1 MLVDPTMMV
10 DSFDLSFHV
19 EVADQLVIL
28 VLECNQCKT
37 KSIQLPPRLSNVFS
51 SHYLQVV
58 QGLSSNSDWPQWDIK
73 RRPEH
78 PCRKHVLILRSKDT
92 SAQCLVGTF
101 LPAPLSRCGDAA
113 SCGYLSK
120 STSHM
125 RRLRET

>member
-58 QGLSSNSDWPQWDIK
+58 QGLSSNSDWPQW
-73 RRPEH
+73 
-78 PCRKHVLILRSKDT
+78 ILRG
-92 SAQCLVGTF
+92 VPNI
-101 LPAPLSRCGDAA
+101 PAGN
-113 SCGYLSK
+113 
-120 STSHM
+120 M
-125 RRLRET
+125 F